1 MDAEDELYDCL
12 YRLEVEE
19 IDPLDFEWDMAEWE
33 RGNKEN
39 SEMEESHGVGHY
51 EENEVDLILDRPLE

>member
-1 MDAEDELYDCL
+1 MTACTGWK
-12 YRLEVEE
+12 E